1 MRPIKLTMTAFGSYR
16 DTETIDFSLLEHRR
30 LFVISGN
37 TGAGKTSIFDAIC
50 YAFYGTASGE
60 DRSDSRM
67 LRSHFAAEDT
77 HTCVIFDFAVGRR
90 SYLVIRQMP
99 HRKAGNKSETGG
111 KAELYET
118 TSGEAIPAV
127 DRFIV
132 SDVNAKLEQI
142 IGLTKEQFSQIV
154 MLPQGE
160 FRKLLTSDTDNKEE
174 ILRRIFRTELYER
187 LENRFQQKNRGLQDQ
202 LKEAK
207 ATANAYMKQVQEAL
221 PERADSELSRT
232 FKQEVF
238 NAAQVTEALE
248 LEFEFYRQL
257 AEQAE
262 EQKEALSVLLEE
274 QEAQLRLAM
283 ALNSKHEEQERK
295 LAQQEQLD
303 GQKADYAALEQQL
316 ALAEKARHLTPY
328 MELAE
333 RTSADETAKRNQLA
347 VRRDELEIAQ
357 REHALA
363 AERYTVEEQRE
374 EERREAEREL
384 SRLMEMA
391 PVVKTLAGQQKEID
405 KLVQAEKDCTAKLLA
420 SDAALVQLRETKQT
434 ANVQVKE
441 MELQTAELA
450 DKLDKMRL
458 VEQQGKQLKRL
469 VDVEKE
475 MTRFAKL
482 EVEFAQSLAKAKD
495 EHDRLEASWIEGQ
508 ASLLAAHLHDGL
520 PCPVCGSEEHP
531 IKAVMNAEVPSRE
544 RLLETKAQL
553 SAVEREWHEA
563 RAQAAAAKATRED
576 GERELAEFG
585 LQAVRLEEQRAQL
598 LQQWRILKEETDKL
612 LHKSKQLPE
621 LKQLIEQQEQ
631 LFEKQLLVKEQLQQE
646 QQRLIIERTSQQ
658 SALQKELDRIPE
670 TLRSPER
677 LTAKLNEQQAASDR
691 LAAAWK
697 SVQEQLQRMTAKLA
711 EQKAYVDQ
719 AESQLAEA
727 ENNKQ
732 LAEQRLLAE
741 LLKAGFETV
750 QQYRNAA
757 LSETASDLLKQDI
770 TAYRS
775 AVTLL
780 MQQLAELQTELAG
793 RPRADLAQL
802 QERLAALKQQ
812 LAQMI
817 NAAQTALRTGQ
828 VAQRLSASI
837 GKANEQ
843 VKELEAK
850 LEEVMDIFQMLK
862 GDNALKI
869 SFERYILIE
878 FLEQILFAANARLR
892 DLSNGQFSL
901 QRSDRLENRGK
912 QSGLGLDVYDA
923 YTGQNRDVKSLS
935 GGEKFNASLCL
946 ALGMTDVI
954 QSHLGGVT
962 IEMMFIDEGFGS
974 LDEESLQKAITA
986 LVDLQKAGRM
996 IGVISH
1002 VQELKDAFPACLEVN
1017 KTREGF
1023 SRTRITVK

>member
-50 YAFYGTASGE
+50 YAFYGTANGE

-67 LRSHFAAEDT
+67 LRSHFAGEDT
-77 HTCVIFDFAVGRR
+77 HTSVIFDFAVGSR

-99 HRKAGNKSETGG
+99 HRKGGNKSETGG

-187 LENRFQQKNRGLQDQ
+187 LESRFQQKNRGLQDQ

-207 ATANAYMKQVQEAL
+207 ATVNAYMKQVQEAL

-232 FKQEVF
+232 LKQEIF
-238 NAAQVTEALE
+238 SAAQVTEALE

-257 AEQAE
+257 AGQAE
-262 EQKEALSVLLEE
+262 KQKEELSVKLDE
-274 QEAQLRLAM
+274 QEAQLRLAIT
-283 ALNSKHEEQERK
+283 LNSKHEEYGLKR
-295 LAQQEQLD
+295 AQQEQLD
-303 GQKADYAALEQQL
+303 VQKADYAVKEQQL
-316 ALAEKARHLTPY
+316 ALAEKAAQLTPY
-328 MELAE
+328 MELVE
-333 RTSADETAKRNQLA
+333 RTGADGAAKRNQLA
-347 VRRDELEIAQ
+347 VRRSELDTTQ
-357 REHALA
+357 SQHALA
-363 AERYTVEEQRE
+363 AGCYAAEEQRE
-374 EERREAEREL
+374 GERLKAEREL

-391 PVVKTLAGQQKEID
+391 PIVKTLASQQQAID
-405 KLVQAEKDCTAKLLA
+405 KLVQAEQGCWAKLQA
-420 SDAALVQLRETKQT
+420 SEAALTQLREAKQA
-434 ANVQVKE
+434 ANGQVKE

-450 DKLDKMRL
+450 EKLDMLRL

-475 MTRFAKL
+475 VARFAKL
-482 EVEFAQSLAKAKD
+482 EREFAHSLSKAKA
-495 EHDRLEASWIEGQ
+495 EHDLLEASWIEGQ
-508 ASLLAAHLHDGL
+508 ASLLAAHLHDGK
-520 PCPVCGSEEHP
+520 PCPVCGSSEHP
-531 IKAVMNAEVPSRE
+531 AKAFTNAEVPSRE
-544 RLLETKAQL
+544 RLLETKALL
-553 SAVEREWHEA
+553 SAVEREWLEA
-563 RAQAAAAKATRED
+563 RAQAAAAQAARED

-585 LQAVRLEEQRAQL
+585 LQAVMLEEQRAQL
-598 LQQWRILKEETDKL
+598 LLQWRALKEDTDKL
-612 LHKSKQLPE
+612 QFKAKQLPE
-621 LKQLIEQQEQ
+621 LKQLVEEQEQ
-631 LFEKQLLVKEQLQQE
+631 LLEKQQQVKEQLQQE

-658 SALQKELDRIPE
+658 SALQKELERVPE
-670 TLRSPER
+670 LLRSPER
-677 LTAKLNEQQAASDR
+677 LTAKLNEQQTVSDR
-691 LAAAWK
+691 LKAAWK
-697 SVQEQLQRMTAKLA
+697 SAQEQLQRMTAKLA
-711 EQKAYVDQ
+711 EQKAYVEQ
-719 AESQLAEA
+719 AGQQLEEA
-727 ENNKQ
+727 VNNQK
-732 LAEQRLLAE
+732 LAEQRLLEE

-750 QQYRNAA
+750 QQYRAAA
-757 LSETASDLLKQDI
+757 LSETARELLKKDI
-770 TAYRS
+770 TTYRS
-775 AVTLL
+775 AVTLIV
-780 MQQLAELQTELAG
+780 QQLVELQNELAG
-793 RPRADLAQL
+793 KPKVDLAEL

-812 LAQMI
+812 LEQMI
-817 NAAQTALRTGQ
+817 NAAQSALRTGL

-837 GKANEQ
+837 GRANEQ

-850 LEEVMDIFQMLK
+850 LEEVMDIYQMLK

-923 YTGQNRDVKSLS
+923 YTGQNRDVKTLS

-1017 KTREGF
+1017 KTKEGF